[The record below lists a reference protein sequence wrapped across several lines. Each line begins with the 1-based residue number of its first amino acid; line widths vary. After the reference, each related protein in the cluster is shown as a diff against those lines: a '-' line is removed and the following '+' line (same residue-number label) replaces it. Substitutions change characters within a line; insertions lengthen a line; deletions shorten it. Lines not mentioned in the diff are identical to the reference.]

1 MDEQLK
7 TRLIGAV
14 VLVVIAVLLIPE
26 LLSGRKAA
34 TAPPADVAA
43 ERGTRTYTIDLGSGA
58 LPAPG
63 SGNTTPPPVARPAP
77 PPPALP
83 VPSGPPQPTLSAP
96 AAEAATATAT
106 TTEPALKTAPPA
118 AVQTAPPPVNPSAT
132 PTKDGWTVQVGAF
145 GTAATAR
152 KMVSD
157 LNSAGFKAY
166 VSPLA
171 KGGKTLHRVRVGHL
185 ADRPDADQLAAKL
198 KGRGLPATVVAN
210 E

>member
-34 TAPPADVAA
+34 TAPPAGGAA
-43 ERGTRTYTIDLGSGA
+43 ERGTRTYVIDFGSGVPSSA
-58 LPAPG
+58 TGPG
-63 SGNTTPPPVARPAP
+63 NAIPQPVPRPAVAP
-77 PPPALP
+77 STLP
-83 VPSGPPQPTLSAP
+83 VPSGPPEPTVRAP
-96 AAEAATATAT
+96 ATQTAT
-106 TTEPALKTAPPA
+106 TTEPALNTAPPA
-118 AVQTAPPPVNPSAT
+118 AVQTAPPPAIASST
-132 PTKDGWTVQVGAF
+132 PTQGGWTVQVGAF

-152 KMVSD
+152 KMASD
-157 LNSAGFKAY
+157 LNSSGFKAY
-166 VSPLA
+166 VSPLS

-185 ADRPDADQLAAKL
+185 ADRPDADQLAARL

>member
-26 LLSGRKAA
+26 LLSGRKAE
-34 TAPPADVAA
+34 TVLPADGAA
-43 ERGTRTYTIDLGSGA
+43 ERGTRTYTIDLGGRA
-58 LPAPG
+58 LPATA
-63 SGNTTPPPVARPAP
+63 SGDVTPQPVARPAP

-83 VPSGPPQPTLSAP
+83 VPSGPPQPAVSAP
-96 AAEAATATAT
+96 AKEAPA
-106 TTEPALKTAPPA
+106 TTEPAPKAAPPA
-118 AVQTAPPPVNPSAT
+118 AVQTAPPPVNPPAT
-132 PTKDGWTVQVGAF
+132 PAKGGWTVQVGAF

-152 KMVSD
+152 KMASD

-166 VSPLA
+166 VSPLSR
-171 KGGKTLHRVRVGHL
+171 GGKTLYRVRVGHA

>member
-7 TRLIGAV
+7 IRLIGAV

-34 TAPPADVAA
+34 TAPPADGAA
-43 ERGTRTYTIDLGSGA
+43 ERGMRTQIIDLGSGA
-58 LPAPG
+58 LSPATE
-63 SGNTTPPPVARPAP
+63 SGNATPQPIPRSAAP
-77 PPPALP
+77 LSTSP
-83 VPSGPPQPTLSAP
+83 VPSGPPEPTVSAP
-96 AAEAATATAT
+96 AAQKAT
-106 TTEPALKTAPPA
+106 TTEPALNTAPPA
-118 AVQTAPPPVNPSAT
+118 AVQTAPPPAIPSST
-132 PTKDGWTVQVGAF
+132 PTQGGWTVQVGAF
-145 GTAATAR
+145 GTPATAR
-152 KMVSD
+152 KMASD

-166 VSPLA
+166 VSPLSR
-171 KGGKTLHRVRVGHL
+171 GGKTLHRVRVGHL